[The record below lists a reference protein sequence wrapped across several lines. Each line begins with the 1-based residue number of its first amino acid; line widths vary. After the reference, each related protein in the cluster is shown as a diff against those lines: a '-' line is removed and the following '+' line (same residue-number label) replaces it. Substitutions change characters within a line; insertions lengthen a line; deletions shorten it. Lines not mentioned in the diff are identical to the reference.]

1 MVKPLRKIDIKKVVS
16 LLGTVIMIVSLYFVV
31 MRIIEMRDGIDLTV
45 LANVWVLIPLLLVV
59 LAEST
64 AVLFT
69 SENFRKIV
77 AGISGINISRPIAI
91 KAYNNANI
99 YKYIPGGVM
108 LLIGRNQMAI
118 ETDELK
124 HSKVALAT
132 VLEGALWIVSALI
145 LSSVFSLDYV
155 LHYIRQ
161 LEFQYTELILGA
173 ALLAVLLVIFILF
186 RFRHKLF
193 GDTFDIKNETKGL
206 RITALIKRFPVML
219 VIVSFWGFSFMTTMA
234 ILGQPIT
241 FSLGITIAGL
251 YIMSWLIGF
260 LTPGAPGGLGIRE
273 IVLLMFLGATIYE
286 GLLLSAIVIHRAIQ
300 VVSDLVAFA
309 IAHSYA
315 YKKAHNKQVET

>member
-1 MVKPLRKIDIKKVVS
+1 MVKQLRKIDIKKLAS
-16 LLGTVIMIVSLYFVV
+16 LLGTVLMIVSLYFVV
-31 MRIIEMRDGIDLTV
+31 TRIIEMRDGIDLAV
-45 LANVWVLIPLLLVV
+45 LASAWVLIPLLLVV
-59 LAEST
+59 FAES
-64 AVLFT
+64 AVVLFT

-77 AGISGINISRPIAI
+77 VGISGINISRPVAI

-118 ETDELK
+118 ETDELR

-132 VLEGALWIVSALI
+132 VLEGALWVVSALV

-155 LHYIRQ
+155 VHYIRQ
-161 LEFQYTELILGA
+161 LDFQYAELIFGT
-173 ALLAVLLVIFILF
+173 AVVVVLFVIFFLY
-186 RFRHKLF
+186 RFRYKLF

-206 RITALIKRFPVML
+206 RISALLKRFPVML
-219 VIVSFWGFSFMTTMA
+219 VIVSFWGFSFMTTLA

-273 IVLLMFLGATIYE
+273 IVLLMFLGTTIYE
-286 GLLLSAIVIHRAIQ
+286 GFLLSAIVIHRAIQ
-300 VVSDLVAFA
+300 VVSDLIAFG
-309 IAHSYA
+309 IARSYA
-315 YKKAHNKQVET
+315 YKKGG